1 MAINAGARHPSDVF
15 VSLHGTCFVLV
26 GPSLSALHTRPALRC
41 LCSLLPFGAGG
52 QNAEC
57 FPLGSAKCLDWEVPT
72 GTILNEQNFADIL
85 QTHNFLDNTA
95 VPPPPLV
102 LRHPLSLPREGWGTV
117 TCSTQSFSLQLTVL
131 LWQNHHPRRLPK
143 AFQWKLVSMSKSS
156 RSSGAGPRKFTLSWS
171 RIRSPYIGSPL
182 NVSYAEFFCI
192 MLQFLCLQMCVY
204 VGSAVPQGGVGDRH
218 LVTVPQGV
226 VGDRLP
232 WGEEGQGGGEGM
244 CNGGFP
250 AKNGSNKKSLQLFV
264 GKVFAGKFFW
274 RKMFCSIFILLEK
287 RFLGVCFYF

>member
-95 VPPPPLV
+95 VPPPPPCPSPPLV
-102 LRHPLSLPREGWGTV
+102 P
-117 TCSTQSFSLQLTVL
+117 
-131 LWQNHHPRRLPK
+131 
-143 AFQWKLVSMSKSS
+143 
-156 RSSGAGPRKFTLSWS
+156 
-171 RIRSPYIGSPL
+171 
-182 NVSYAEFFCI
+182 
-192 MLQFLCLQMCVY
+192 
-204 VGSAVPQGGVGDRH
+204 PQGGMGDRH
-218 LVTVPQGV
+218 LLNP
-226 VGDRLP
+226 
-232 WGEEGQGGGEGM
+232 
-244 CNGGFP
+244 
-250 AKNGSNKKSLQLFV
+250 
-264 GKVFAGKFFW
+264 KFFVAAHCVVVA
-274 RKMFCSIFILLEK
+274 KPPPKKAAQSIPVETGEHEQEFKVKWSRTKKIYPELVKDQVSVHWQPLERIL
-287 RFLGVCFYF
+287 C